1 MGLIHGSNGGQRP
14 ASSEPANKTNTEPTE
29 KATHGQRAVQTRPS
43 GNWLTRVWERFFP
56 NRDVDVQD
64 REIKTTSEPQ
74 VYHHFRQVDCG
85 AHGLVDLAYQSPE
98 NSKNVSDNPLD
109 VEQYFD
115 EDDERPAKVPGIRR
129 AARQNSP
136 EVNNSAAL
144 LARKT
149 YVSSAASLM
158 DDTEYRLLNQLE
170 HPNIIGLVDARI
182 TTETTPAGHD
192 ISHISLLTE
201 SGIAS
206 LNTVARKAQPLTA
219 PDVARMMKGVLAGV
233 KHLHEHRIIHS
244 DLKPRNVVLM
254 PDMTTKLIDF
264 GSARQFGDDVEQLE
278 SQAMWT
284 PGYVAPDI
292 IGPGAGA
299 KLVTFEQLR
308 KADYWAVG
316 CILYELVTGKPLFDE
331 QPEPDD
337 YEDMNAQVNERIV
350 AMMPEGWNTDDVQAV
365 QECLNELL
373 RAAPEQRQVE
383 RLDTFVGK
391 FGGTG

>member
-1 MGLIHGSNGGQRP
+1 MGLIHGSNGGERS

-29 KATHGQRAVQTRPS
+29 KATHGQRAVQSRPS
-43 GNWLTRVWERFFP
+43 GNWLTRVWECLFP

-74 VYHHFRQVDCG
+74 VYHHFRQVGCG
-85 AHGLVDLAYQSPE
+85 ANGLVDLAHQSPE

-109 VEQYFD
+109 VEQYF
-115 EDDERPAKVPGIRR
+115 EKGEERPAKVPGIRR

-149 YVSSAASLM
+149 YISPAASPM
-158 DDTEYRLLNQLE
+158 EDTEYRLLNQLK
-170 HPNIIGLVDARI
+170 HRNIIGLVDSRI
-182 TTETTPAGHD
+182 TTETTSTGHD
-192 ISHISLLTE
+192 LLRISLLTE

-206 LNTVARKAQPLTA
+206 LDTVARKAHPLPA
-219 PDVARMMKGVLAGV
+219 QDVARMMDGVLAGV
-233 KHLHEHRIIHS
+233 KHLHEHRITHS
-244 DLKPRNVVLM
+244 DLNPRNVVLM

-264 GSARQFGDDVEQLE
+264 GSAREFGDGVEQLE
-278 SQAMWT
+278 CGVMGT

-292 IGPGAGA
+292 SLGAEA
-299 KLVTFEQLR
+299 QLATFEQLQ

-316 CILYELVTGKPLFDE
+316 CILYELVTGERLFDE

-337 YEDMNAQVNERIV
+337 DEDMNAQVNERIV
-350 AMMPEGWNTDDVQAV
+350 ANMPEGWKTDDVQAL

-373 RAAPEQRQVE
+373 RAVPEQRQVK
-383 RLDTFVGK
+383 RLETFVEK
-391 FGGTG
+391 FGDNG